1 MDDPTDASPGSAPG
15 FRHRERGVISITGLR
30 PSCSTCDGRGLIGLY
45 LLVYTLATAHNELA
59 LIRRDVAAA
68 CVALGFS
75 LVGFALP
82 LAVAIYNAQSILDCI
97 VMGLVALVVQIL
109 IYWLVRL
116 AVPDLSRASRTGGW
130 RPPCSWARLLRGAR
144 LVNAASM
151 TA

>member
-1 MDDPTDASPGSAPG
+1 M
-15 FRHRERGVISITGLR
+15 ISISGL
-30 PSCSTCDGRGLIGLY
+30 PAFLLYVVTAGGLIGLY

-68 CVALGFS
+68 AVALGFS

-82 LAVAIYNAQSILDCI
+82 LSVAIYNAQSILDCI
-97 VMGLVALVVQIL
+97 VWGLVALVVQIL

-116 AVPDLSRASRTGGW
+116 AVPDLSRRIEDGRMAAAVLLGAASFAGG
-130 RPPCSWARLLRGAR
+130 